1 MKKIMS
7 QLLCCAVLVLPA
19 AATERTAAQARLLRI
34 ADPSPCQDSMET
46 VPANDDLEPVLIAAD
61 ISCKVPPV
69 PISI

>member
-1 MKKIMS
+1 MIKIVS
-7 QLLCCAVLVLPA
+7 QLLCCGVMALSVPA
-19 AATERTAAQARLLRI
+19 TQHATIQAGMQRI

-61 ISCKVPPV
+61 VSCKVPPV